1 MDDLRLLL
9 EHVVDTD
16 VLVLLQTAKVLERP
30 WVILE
35 LYTAITNG
43 VPIVALNIQ
52 NAFPYDFAQAVDFLE
67 NLEQRLEAANPGALK
82 LLKDNEVDPEDA
94 AYRLSN
100 TIPNV
105 ISISFDPKASN
116 NAIKASLLDLKSA
129 MGRATAVSI
138 RMTKEKWL
146 ANRAARSASPEDSM
160 DAVRWPRVFHFLM
173 RALLLTLTG
182 ASVTY
187 AFKWPGHF
195 PLFVSFGLICPTI
208 QLLLE
213 FPESLRIDQSI
224 FQILVRNSNAASS
237 RSVSNP
243 GQISKAAR
251 PAGAYIPRGPSGIIK
266 RFRRHVNGWYFIS
279 CNVCVIGRVKFISSN
294 DASSEK
300 TPMIALTVAV
310 TYYIFFISMPVS
322 SGACESWMEREIA
335 KCSHDYP
342 PLSSST
348 FPLPLTVSKRVALPT
363 IQTRPRCPC

>member
-1 MDDLRLLL
+1 LDDLRLLL

-82 LLKDNEVDPEDA
+82 LLKDNDVDPEDA

-146 ANRAARSASPEDSM
+146 ANRAQM
-160 DAVRWPRVFHFLM
+160 
-173 RALLLTLTG
+173 
-182 ASVTY
+182 
-187 AFKWPGHF
+187 
-195 PLFVSFGLICPTI
+195 
-208 QLLLE
+208 QLL
-213 FPESLRIDQSI
+213 P
-224 FQILVRNSNAASS
+224 
-237 RSVSNP
+237 
-243 GQISKAAR
+243 
-251 PAGAYIPRGPSGIIK
+251 
-266 RFRRHVNGWYFIS
+266 
-279 CNVCVIGRVKFISSN
+279 
-294 DASSEK
+294 
-300 TPMIALTVAV
+300 IALKAR
-310 TYYIFFISMPVS
+310 
-322 SGACESWMEREIA
+322 GAREIA
-335 KCSHDYP
+335 S
-342 PLSSST
+342 
-348 FPLPLTVSKRVALPT
+348 
-363 IQTRPRCPC
+363 